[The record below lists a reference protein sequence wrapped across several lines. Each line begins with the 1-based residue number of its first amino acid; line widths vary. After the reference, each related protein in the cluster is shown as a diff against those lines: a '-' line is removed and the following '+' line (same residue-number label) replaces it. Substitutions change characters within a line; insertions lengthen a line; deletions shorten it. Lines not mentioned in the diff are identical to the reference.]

1 MGKRLRDVMDTHG
14 LTQEAFAK
22 KFGFTQGY
30 FSQILMGKKNLS
42 ANFIFA
48 ISDGFKDLDLN
59 WLIRGTGDMFLLS
72 TPAYQH
78 AEQVAAMH
86 EPAMPYQQKAAGGVG
101 VVEELQARVA
111 ALEKKLSELKK
122 K

>member
-1 MGKRLRDVMDTHG
+1 MTKLEAMGKRLRDVMDTHG

-30 FSQILMGKKNLS
+30 FSQILMGK
-42 ANFIFA
+42 
-48 ISDGFKDLDLN
+48 
-59 WLIRGTGDMFLLS
+59 
-72 TPAYQH
+72 
-78 AEQVAAMH
+78 H

-111 ALEKKLSELKK
+111 ALEKKLAEMKK